1 MDGEEYLF
9 FYPDAI
15 YTNNGQSDC
24 VMHIGE
30 KKLMEFMASLACING
45 GDILEVGFG
54 LNLSAN
60 EVQNKKTVTSHTIIE
75 VHPEIYERAIFWKKN
90 KKNTEILL
98 GDWYEILPL
107 KNKVFDGIIHD
118 THNDMN
124 IPKFLDIVK
133 PNCKEGTIVVFFENQ
148 SNDSRLREIKFDMK
162 PDDVQVL
169 PYKDSF
175 RNNNYTLKYSV
186 FNGIQFVPIPIF

>member
-1 MDGEEYLF
+1 
-9 FYPDAI
+9 
-15 YTNNGQSDC
+15 
-24 VMHIGE
+24 MHIGE

-90 KKNTEILL
+90 KKNTEILF
-98 GDWYEILPL
+98 GGWYEILPL

-118 THNDMN
+118 THNDRN

-148 SNDSRLREIKFDMK
+148 SNDPRLREIKFDMN